1 MPRVWAFARGNH
13 ADHSVSVLLRVRQLR
28 HSAAPQARGLLR
40 LLLVWQRP
48 VPADPTRW
56 ALLRYVKSPTSATG
70 RSSTFLGRGATLHV
84 RHPSDRLSPMRRLLQ
99 SRDIALCS
107 PASCGLT
114 EAGQL

>member
-70 RSSTFLGRGATLHV
+70 RKRTSDAKGLRIRRRDRERRATPSRAPRGVAA
-84 RHPSDRLSPMRRLLQ
+84 P
-99 SRDIALCS
+99 A
-107 PASCGLT
+107 PASPVPVH
-114 EAGQL
+114 AAAP